1 MNLLHQSLAIGP
13 IGLSVERWLLILAV
27 VLALLAG
34 ALMGARRRVTVS
46 DSLTTA
52 LLIGVVGARLLFV
65 AQYHQRYDGLLAML
79 DIRDGGF
86 APLGGVIAAALYLA
100 WRLWRSPRQRGPLAG
115 AVLVGV
121 ISWGLTAGSLMLIDH
136 QTSTLPEVPMATL
149 DGAPV
154 SLTGLAERTSQ
165 PMVVNL
171 WATWCPP
178 CRREMPILERAQS
191 EHGDIAFVFANQ
203 GENSTHVRRFIE
215 DEALDLDNVWLDAN
229 LALGVQLG
237 AQIMPT
243 TLFYDADGRLI
254 DSHIGELSRASLA
267 PYLERLKP

>member
-1 MNLLHQSLAIGP
+1 MSLLHQSLAVGP

-34 ALMGARRRVTVS
+34 ALMGARRRVSVS

-52 LLIGVVGARLLFV
+52 LLVGVVGARLLFV

-100 WRLWRSPRQRGPLAG
+100 WRLWRSPKKRGPLAG
-115 AVLVGV
+115 AVLVGAF
-121 ISWGLTAGSLMLIDH
+121 SWGLTAGSLMLIDH
-136 QTSTLPEVPMATL
+136 QAGSLPEVPMATL
-149 DGAPV
+149 DGEST

-165 PMVVNL
+165 PLVVNL

-178 CRREMPILERAQS
+178 CRREMPLLESAQR
-191 EHGDIAFVFANQ
+191 EHDDIAFVFANQ
-203 GENSTHVRRFIE
+203 GESSVHVRRF
-215 DEALDLDNVWLDAN
+215 LDAETLNLDNVWLDPS
-229 LALGVQLG
+229 LALGTQLG

-243 TLFYDADGRLI
+243 TLFFDADGRLI

-267 PYLERLKP
+267 PYLERLKR

>member
-1 MNLLHQSLAIGP
+1 MSLLHQSLAIGP
-13 IGLSVERWLLILAV
+13 IGLSVERWLLILSAL
-27 VLALLAG
+27 LALLAG
-34 ALMGARRRVTVS
+34 ALMGARRRVAVG
-46 DSLTTA
+46 DSLTSA
-52 LLIGVVGARLLFV
+52 LLIGVVGARVLFII
-65 AQYHQRYDGLLAML
+65 QYHGRYDGTLAML

-100 WRLWRSPRQRGPLAG
+100 WRLWRSPRQRGPLTG

-121 ISWGLTAGSLMLIDH
+121 LSWGLTAGSLMMIDR
-136 QTSTLPEVPMATL
+136 QVNTLPEVPMATL
-149 DGAPV
+149 EGEPV
-154 SLTGLAERTSQ
+154 SLTGLAERRSQ

-178 CRREMPILERAQS
+178 CRREMPILESAQR
-191 EHGDIAFVFANQ
+191 EHESIDFVFANQ
-203 GENSTHVRRFIE
+203 GENSVHIRRFME

-229 LALGVQLG
+229 LALGEQLG

-243 TLFYDADGRLI
+243 TLFFNADGRLI

-267 PYLERLKP
+267 PYLERLTP